1 MFDRHPAL
9 FRIVTRTGLL
19 MACAATWAAR
29 GAETAKIDFGRDIL
43 PILSNNRFHCHGPED
58 SHRKGQLRL
67 DTYAGVLGA
76 GKSGATAGVPGKS
89 NQSDRDLRISSP
101 DDEDVMPPRGAK
113 EKLTPPQIALLP
125 KPTLPPM
132 HTFSRTP

>member
-1 MFDRHPAL
+1 MRAL
-9 FRIVTRTGLL
+9 RLGFLGPSGRSLL
-19 MACAATWAAR
+19 LVGAR
-29 GAETAKIDFGRDIL
+29 GFARAAPAPAPLEFGRDIL

-67 DTYAGVLGA
+67 DPHAGVLGA
-76 GKSGATAGVPGKS
+76 GKSAATAVVPGKS
-89 NQSDRDLRISSP
+89 NQSDRYLRISST

-125 KPTLPPM
+125 KPAPPPT
-132 HTFSRTP
+132 HTFPRTP

>member
-1 MFDRHPAL
+1 MRALRLRLLGPAG
-9 FRIVTRTGLL
+9 RSLL
-19 MACAATWAAR
+19 LVGAR
-29 GAETAKIDFGRDIL
+29 GFARAAPAPATLDFGRDIL

-58 SHRKGQLRL
+58 SHRKGPLRL

-76 GKSGATAGVPGKS
+76 GKSGATAVVPGKS

-101 DDEDVMPPRGAK
+101 DDGDVMPPRDAK

-125 KPTLPPM
+125 HPAPPSTHTLA
-132 HTFSRTP
+132 RTP

>member
-43 PILSNNRFHCHGPED
+43 PILSNNCFHCHGPED
-58 SHRKGQLRL
+58 GERKGKLRL
-67 DTYAGVLGA
+67 DTHAGALGT
-76 GKSGATAGVPGKS
+76 GKSGATTVVPGKIADS
-89 NQSDRDLRISSP
+89 ELIQRIISQD
-101 DDEDVMPPRGAK
+101 DDEVMPPRAAK
-113 EKLTPPQIALLP
+113 EKPRRGVRRHKRDEDA
-125 KPTLPPM
+125 
-132 HTFSRTP
+132 

>member
-1 MFDRHPAL
+1 MRATRLRLLGPAG
-9 FRIVTRTGLL
+9 RSLL
-19 MACAATWAAR
+19 LVGAR
-29 GAETAKIDFGRDIL
+29 GFERAAPAPATLDFGRDIL
-43 PILSNNRFHCHGPED
+43 PTLSNNRFHCHGPED

-76 GKSGATAGVPGKS
+76 GKSGATAVVPGKS
-89 NQSDRDLRISSP
+89 NQSDRYLRISSP

-113 EKLTPPQIALLP
+113 EKLTPPQIARLP

>member
-1 MFDRHPAL
+1 MRAPRLRFLGASGRS
-9 FRIVTRTGLL
+9 VLL
-19 MACAATWAAR
+19 VGAR
-29 GAETAKIDFGRDIL
+29 GFARAAPAPAPLDFGRDIL
-43 PILSNNRFHCHGPED
+43 PILSNNCFHCRGPED
-58 SHRKGQLRL
+58 SHRRGQLRL

-76 GKSGATAGVPGKS
+76 GKSDATAVVPGKS

-113 EKLTPPQIALLP
+113 EKLTPPQIAFLP

-132 HTFSRTP
+132 HTLPRTP

>member
-1 MFDRHPAL
+1 MRAPRLRFFGPSGRS
-9 FRIVTRTGLL
+9 LL
-19 MACAATWAAR
+19 LVGAR
-29 GAETAKIDFGRDIL
+29 GFAHAAPTPATLDFGRDIL

-76 GKSGATAGVPGKS
+76 GKSAATAVVPGKS
-89 NQSDRDLRISSP
+89 NQSDRDFLISST
-101 DDEDVMPPRGAK
+101 DDEDVMPPRDAK

-125 KPTLPPM
+125 KPAPPSTHTLP
-132 HTFSRTP
+132 RTP